1 MEKLLINAD
10 DFIGTRELRENLP
23 SILKDVTE
31 EYRTIVVTTNGKPA
45 GVLLSVDAYVDLL
58 ETIDDLQ
65 NVELLAEIQ
74 QSRKDIAEGKYMTLE
89 EYDKQR
95 REEEAAKNKKK
106 KKRIA

>member
-10 DFIGTRELRENLP
+10 DFIGGRELRENLP
-23 SILKDVTE
+23 SILKDVKE
-31 EYRTIVVTTNGKPA
+31 EYRTVVVTTNGKPA

-65 NVELLAEIQ
+65 NVELLAEIE

-89 EYDKQR
+89 EYDKKR
-95 REEEAAKNKKK
+95 RAEEAARKKK

>member
-23 SILKDVTE
+23 SILKDVKD

-58 ETIDDLQ
+58 ETIEDLQ
-65 NVELLAEIQ
+65 NVELLAEIEE
-74 QSRKDIAEGKYMTLE
+74 SRREIAEGKGITLE
-89 EYDKQR
+89 QYIKER
-95 REEEAAKNKKK
+95 AKRKEKKS
-106 KKRIA
+106 KRIA